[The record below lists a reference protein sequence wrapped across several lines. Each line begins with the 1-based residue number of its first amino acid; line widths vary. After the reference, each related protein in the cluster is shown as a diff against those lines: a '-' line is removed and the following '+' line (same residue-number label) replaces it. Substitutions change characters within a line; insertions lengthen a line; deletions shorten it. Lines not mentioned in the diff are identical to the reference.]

1 MKKKD
6 KIENSLKIYPVP
18 KEAKHGRKPNQR
30 MKPYLIYQF
39 LLRNSNE
46 NKTITAD
53 NIAAYLSADCGVDA
67 ERHSVYKDIDAMNKA
82 IWMLENNATIEEA
95 EEAIDND
102 FDHEEK
108 AIVYKHRHG
117 FYARNIQ
124 FEPTDLQ
131 LLAECINS
139 AKFISRNQ
147 AKELKKKLG
156 KLTNKYEAKEL
167 RSDVYLVGRNA
178 TSNDY
183 VRYYIPTI
191 NEAIKN
197 NHKIRFYYMK
207 HTIQNRTQQ
216 VARRKGEK
224 YTLSPFKM
232 LISDGNYYL
241 LAYDSN
247 YKKILTF
254 RIDRMKGVEEL
265 QEMREGEEEYKKIDI
280 DSYNQRVF
288 SMFGGD
294 QKRVTMR
301 FTNRLL
307 DAVVE
312 KLGNG
317 ANTHYRP
324 SDDWHFVVTA
334 DIEVSDQFYGWIC
347 GLRKNVTIIDP
358 PDVVEGFK
366 DFLSDISLR
375 YEPKDDKKIKKRCKK
390 DV

>member
-1 MKKKD
+1 
-6 KIENSLKIYPVP
+6 
-18 KEAKHGRKPNQR
+18 
-30 MKPYLIYQF
+30 
-39 LLRNSNE
+39 
-46 NKTITAD
+46 
-53 NIAAYLSADCGVDA
+53 
-67 ERHSVYKDIDAMNKA
+67 
-82 IWMLENNATIEEA
+82 
-95 EEAIDND
+95 
-102 FDHEEK
+102 
-108 AIVYKHRHG
+108 
-117 FYARNIQ
+117 
-124 FEPTDLQ
+124 
-131 LLAECINS
+131 
-139 AKFISRNQ
+139 
-147 AKELKKKLG
+147 
-156 KLTNKYEAKEL
+156 
-167 RSDVYLVGRNA
+167 
-178 TSNDY
+178 
-183 VRYYIPTI
+183 
-191 NEAIKN
+191 
-197 NHKIRFYYMK
+197 MK